1 MKLFNCH
8 SYLVQKV
15 DSSNSSDFPCIVD
28 KPHISFSRGIKLPNL
43 NVPKAIKKLSPYLGS
58 HPVAY
63 GQSYF
68 MVLVVFSLTVETKIK
83 IIT

>member
-1 MKLFNCH
+1 M
-8 SYLVQKV
+8 QKV

-28 KPHISFSRGIKLPNL
+28 KPYISFSRGIKLPNL
-43 NVPKAIKKLSPYLGS
+43 NVPKAIKKLPPYLGS

-68 MVLVVFSLTVETKIK
+68 MVLVVFSLKFETKIK